1 MLLLQRHQLVE
12 HLVGRIF
19 TLEAYHHE
27 IAHPA
32 PPVPCTT
39 PIQTNRTTAT
49 SFYHLCDPLCNA
61 GSRCLHRLSGRTSG
75 RCSSSWKTCTGSIR
89 PRWSSS
95 ACWSIKAPPPAS
107 WHSSPVAPTST
118 RPGR

>member
-32 PPVPCTT
+32 PPVPCAT

-61 GSRCLHRLSGRTSG
+61 GSSCLHRLSGRTSG
-75 RCSSSWKTCTGSIR
+75 RPTLVTSRRSAVVLTMALAWLRKMVIR
-89 PRWSSS
+89 R
-95 ACWSIKAPPPAS
+95 KPA
-107 WHSSPVAPTST
+107 WDGV
-118 RPGR
+118 